1 VSVSTVIPRSKM
13 FRFENCSLKQAE
25 FQNILNQSWN
35 QANMYND
42 SARNITAKLKILRK
56 KLREWQASMIIL
68 FLEVLEDFRDLSL
81 LEWNFKEMLENHLL
95 SLLEKQ
101 KIYWKQR
108 GNIKWVQLG
117 DVGTHFFH
125 ANATIR
131 YRSKLIT

>member
-1 VSVSTVIPRSKM
+1 
-13 FRFENCSLKQAE
+13 
-25 FQNILNQSWN
+25 
-35 QANMYND
+35 MYND